1 MRGDVPADSVA
12 ENILAEKTLQHSQE
26 RLTFFVSDIIES
38 AVCFR
43 LGGNGLLNWMRR
55 RSSVAFDRLL
65 LGNTDTSG
73 RTARQVPS
81 QPHPQLRL
89 ALRVAFRAHH

>member
-12 ENILAEKTLQHSQE
+12 ENVLAEETLQHSQE

-43 LGGNGLLNWMRR
+43 LGGNGLLNWMRC
-55 RSSVAFDRLL
+55 RSSVAFHRLL

-73 RTARQVPS
+73 RIAWQVPS
-81 QPHPQLRL
+81 QPHLP
-89 ALRVAFRAHH
+89 LRVELRGAFRAHP